1 MRRVLW
7 LTALSLLQSIT
18 DFKLPNENTAEK
30 ILMHYEVRIRGLWK
44 FPKPKI
50 EFTILGIRNSE
61 NCTHI

>member
-1 MRRVLW
+1 MFCNKPKKKNIYI
-7 LTALSLLQSIT
+7 S
-18 DFKLPNENTAEK
+18 NENTAEK